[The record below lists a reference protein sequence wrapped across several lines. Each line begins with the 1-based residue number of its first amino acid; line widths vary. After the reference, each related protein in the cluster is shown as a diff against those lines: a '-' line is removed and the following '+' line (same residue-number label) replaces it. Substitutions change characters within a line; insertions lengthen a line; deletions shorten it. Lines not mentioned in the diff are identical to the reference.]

1 MIDLNSAW
9 LEAAVEAALAARLRA
24 YAPYSQFLV
33 GAAIVDESGKLCTGC
48 NIENASYSLTNCA
61 ERVAVQRAWFELT
74 RPWNL
79 LVVASTKAVTPCGAC
94 RQVLSEFAPQLP
106 VVLVDCDDPNQRVFT
121 SVDRLLPGAFQL
133 EQ

>member
-24 YAPYSQFLV
+24 YAPYSKFLV
-33 GAAIVDESGKLCTGC
+33 GAAIVDDFGKLCTGC

-74 RPWNL
+74 RPWKL

-106 VVLVDCDDPNQRVFT
+106 IVLVDCDDPIQRVFT